1 MRGRGIGR
9 RGRPGLVGTMARTA
23 VVAGTATAVVGGMS
37 RHQQAKAEQSADA
50 QAYQDMQDQASQQAA
65 IDAAVAQQMAAQQMA
80 PPPAPAPAAGGSS
93 VIDQLKELAA
103 LKDAG
108 VLTEAEFTA
117 QKTKLLGS

>member
-23 VVAGTATAVVGGMS
+23 VVAGTATAVVGGVS
-37 RHQQAKAEQSADA
+37 RHQQANAQQAADA
-50 QAYQDMQDQASQQAA
+50 QAFQAQQDQAAQQAA
-65 IDAAVAQQMAAQQMA
+65 IDAAVAQQMASQQMA
-80 PPPAPAPAAGGSS
+80 PPPAPAAAAGGSS

-108 VLTEAEFTA
+108 ILTQAEFDA

>member
-37 RHQQAKAEQSADA
+37 RHQQEKAQTAADA
-50 QAYQDMQDQASQQAA
+50 EAYQAQQDQAYQQAS

-80 PPPAPAPAAGGSS
+80 PPPAPAPAAAESS
-93 VIDQLKELAA
+93 VIDQLKELAS
-103 LKDAG
+103 LRDAG
-108 VLTEAEFTA
+108 ILTEAEFNA